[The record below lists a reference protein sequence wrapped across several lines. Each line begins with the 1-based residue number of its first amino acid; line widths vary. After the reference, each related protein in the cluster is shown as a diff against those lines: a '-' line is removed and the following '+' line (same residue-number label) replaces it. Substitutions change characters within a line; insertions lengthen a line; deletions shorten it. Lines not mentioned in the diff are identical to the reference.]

1 MSEAALS
8 RTPSHEATGDL
19 LAAESSFADLLSDQE
34 HYAEAISVREKVLAL
49 ARRLVG
55 LRPGELE
62 AQRTLAVAEKRL
74 GALYGVSGR
83 YRECRDAYQSA
94 QAIDEQLYRL
104 NASDQRTRL
113 DLSYDYSDLGWVA
126 ARLGS
131 YEQALESHRRALALR
146 TEAAAADPN
155 DFRAAVWWPV
165 APIASE
171 QCPQNGE
178 SERVALGAAA
188 GRCTVRGP
196 RTASRRRLE
205 HVRSL
210 AETRGDEAETLP
222 ALGGRGNLDRAMA
235 AYQRALRA
243 DIRLRD
249 QGVLP
254 GAAAASIGD
263 PDCRGR
269 RSARP
274 RDEAA
279 ARGAASTTD
288 CVMM

>member
-1 MSEAALS
+1 M
-8 RTPSHEATGDL
+8 
-19 LAAESSFADLLSDQE
+19 
-34 HYAEAISVREKVLAL
+34 
-49 ARRLVG
+49 
-55 LRPGELE
+55 
-62 AQRTLAVAEKRL
+62 AEKRL

-155 DFRAAVWWPV
+155 DFRAAVSV
-165 APIASE
+165 ASSTDRIGTVLHKMGNLNGSLSE
-171 QCPQNGE
+171 LQ
-178 SERVALGAAA
+178 RAVALYEALAQRPDA
-188 GRCTVRGP
+188 DWST
-196 RTASRRRLE
+196 
-205 HVRSL
+205 VRSL
-210 AETRGDEAETLP
+210 AETRVDEAETLT

-235 AYQRALRA
+235 AYERALRA
-243 DIRLRD
+243 YIRLRD

-254 GAAAASIGD
+254 GAAASRIPEIQTA
-263 PDCRGR
+263 
-269 RSARP
+269 
-274 RDEAA
+274 EAA
-279 ARGAASTTD
+279 VRRAAR
-288 CVMM
+288 